1 MVVTR
6 RLRVVLVSVC
16 LLSCALVSAQAPPPR
31 PASADF
37 AWPGGGQPLPPPLH
51 AALETIQAPSLA
63 AHIALLASASLDGRG
78 LGTKGLD
85 AAAEYI
91 AATLKLAGIPPFAPA
106 EKGPALG
113 PYFHAVPLRQITHP
127 SGQVT
132 VDVTRGEATDSRTFL
147 ANVDCLF
154 PELPPMA
161 VSAPVVFAGYGIRE
175 ASPARDDYR
184 GLDVKDR
191 IVLVLAGV
199 PAGAGWDTGA
209 MRDRYASD
217 SARRR
222 FAAKA
227 ELARSLGARALLAIE
242 GDGFPQLL
250 ATGASS
256 PASTFF
262 VGQDDDEM
270 PLPVVRI
277 TRAAGDALLAA
288 GYLTPEGAAEPAPEG
303 AAASAPR
310 TLPGLTATIR
320 IAGDERLLVGRN
332 VIGVILGADPVL
344 RETAVIIG
352 AHMDH
357 LGHSGDRLYPGADDN
372 ASGTAA
378 LLEIAKAFA
387 AGPQKPLRTVVF
399 AFWTGEEEGHL
410 GSEHYVRRPLWPLG
424 RTAVYLNLDMIAHPW
439 TLEEIRQLVAGAK
452 LPGGEALVATVKPEA
467 FIELGVAES
476 APGLDP
482 VLTQASKALGLAL
495 HLDRTDGRSGGSDYR
510 AFARKDIPFVRFFG
524 NYFAGYHEP
533 ADTAEAL
540 DARQVER
547 MARLAFASAWLFANR

>member
-1 MVVTR
+1 VNR
-6 RLRVVLVSVC
+6 RVRLALVGVC
-16 LLSCALVSAQAPPPR
+16 VLSCALVSAQAPSPR

-37 AWPGGGQPLPPPLH
+37 ALPGGGPPLPPPL
-51 AALETIQAPSLA
+51 LSSLDRIQAPSLA
-63 AHIALLASASLDGRG
+63 AHIALLSSASLDGRG

-85 AAAEYI
+85 ATAEYI
-91 AATLKLAGIPPFAPA
+91 AATLTLAGIQPFTLA

-113 PYFHAVPLRQITHP
+113 PYFHDVPLRRITNP

-132 VDVTRGEATDSRTFL
+132 VDVKRGESTDSRTFL
-147 ANVDCLF
+147 SNVDGLF
-154 PELPPMA
+154 PELAPA
-161 VSAPVVFAGYGIRE
+161 SVAAPVVFAGYGIRE
-175 ASPARDDYR
+175 PTPARDDYR
-184 GLDVKDR
+184 GLDVQGK

-199 PAGAGWDTGA
+199 PAGAEWDAQA

-242 GDGFPQLL
+242 GDGFPALL
-250 ATGASS
+250 ASGASA
-256 PASTFF
+256 PAATFF
-262 VGQDDDEM
+262 VGQDDDEVPM
-270 PLPVVRI
+270 PVVRI
-277 TRAAGDALLAA
+277 TRAAGAALLEA
-288 GYLTPEGAAEPAPEG
+288 GGLTPSS
-303 AAASAPR
+303 AASSGPR
-310 TLPGLTATIR
+310 ALPGASATIR
-320 IAGDERLLVGRN
+320 IAGDERLLVSRN
-332 VIGVILGADPVL
+332 VIGVMPGADSAL

-357 LGHSGDRLYPGADDN
+357 LGRSGDRLYPGADDN

-387 AGPQKPLRTVVF
+387 ASPQKPLRTVVF

-410 GSEHYVRRPLWPLG
+410 GSEQYVRHPLWPLD

-439 TLEEIRQLVAGAK
+439 KPEEIRQMVADAK
-452 LPGGEALVATVKPEA
+452 LPGGDAFLAKVKAEE
-467 FIELGVAES
+467 FIELGL
-476 APGLDP
+476 PDTTPDLGP
-482 VLTQASKALGLAL
+482 VLVQASKALGLAL

-510 AFARKDIPFVRFFG
+510 AFARQDIPFVRFFG
-524 NYFAGYHEP
+524 NYFDGYHEP
-533 ADTAEAL
+533 TDTAEAL
-540 DARQVER
+540 DPRQVER